1 MVELALPSGFLC
13 NTELQGYV
21 ASKHFHKVW
30 NYKWLELQ
38 MATNILDGIL
48 VSQSKNLNVHSHNS
62 LETVPPEKAQ

>member
-1 MVELALPSGFLC
+1 
-13 NTELQGYV
+13 
-21 ASKHFHKVW
+21 VW